1 MTAVMDYSESVLL
14 YLSQD
19 GLHDLPHAG
28 HVTNK
33 IAQMITI
40 SAWIREFFFFQRKQ
54 TERKKDWYSPS
65 YYNSHKA
72 LLAMITTVK
81 TQE

>member
-19 GLHDLPHAG
+19 GLHDLPHAA

-40 SAWIREFFFFQRKQ
+40 LAWIREFFFFFSKK
-54 TERKKDWYSPS
+54 TNRKKERLVFPF
-65 YYNSHKA
+65 
-72 LLAMITTVK
+72 LL
-81 TQE
+81 

>member
-19 GLHDLPHAG
+19 GLHDLPHAA

-40 SAWIREFFFFQRKQ
+40 LAWIREFFFFFFKENKQ
-54 TERKKDWYSPS
+54 KERKTGIP
-65 YYNSHKA
+65 
-72 LLAMITTVK
+72 LPIITLTK
-81 TQE
+81 HC